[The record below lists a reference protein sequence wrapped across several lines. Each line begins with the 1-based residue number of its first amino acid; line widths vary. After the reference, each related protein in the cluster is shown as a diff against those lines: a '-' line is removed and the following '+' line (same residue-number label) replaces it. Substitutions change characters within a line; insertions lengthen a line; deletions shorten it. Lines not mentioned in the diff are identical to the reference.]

1 MASAWRFWR
10 KEITASI
17 EGLATDFAHI
27 GGERDAAHTGLC
39 APLVDKGAH
48 HGRYLI
54 EFELT

>member
-27 GGERDAAHTGLC
+27 GAGEMLHIPDGVP
-39 APLVDKGAH
+39 PLVGEGAH
-48 HGRYLI
+48 YGRY
-54 EFELT
+54 